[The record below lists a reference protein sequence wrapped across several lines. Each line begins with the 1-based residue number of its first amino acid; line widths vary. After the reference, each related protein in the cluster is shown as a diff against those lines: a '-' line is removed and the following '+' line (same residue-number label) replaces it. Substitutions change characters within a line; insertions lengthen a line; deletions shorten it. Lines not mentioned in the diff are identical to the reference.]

1 MGLKVRP
8 VSDPLHAVNPALE
21 TRWAKLCKQAGLDG
35 SAEWRDLS
43 AAYGDPSRAYH
54 NLDHIA
60 NCLLLFDEY
69 SDLASDPVDV
79 EFAIWFHDVVY
90 DARAADNEERSA
102 AAAERFLA
110 ATAFGGLVG
119 DLIRATK
126 HHNTTGTPDAAL
138 LCDIDLSILGRS
150 PGEYDAYA
158 RAIRQEYS
166 WVPRAEYVRGRI
178 RVLEAFLGRPSIY
191 ALEELGRRFGAAA
204 RVNLLREIGC
214 LADAGCAT
222 DLFRL

>member
-1 MGLKVRP
+1 MN
-8 VSDPLHAVNPALE
+8 HTLE
-21 TRWAKLCKQAGLDG
+21 PRWANLCKQAGLDG
-35 SAEWRDLS
+35 SAEWRELS

-60 NCLLLFDEY
+60 DCLLQFDEHAH
-69 SDLASDPVDV
+69 LASDPVAV

-102 AAAERFLA
+102 AAAEGFLA
-110 ATAFGGLVG
+110 AMTFGSLVG

-126 HHNTTGTPDAAL
+126 HHVTTGTPDAAL

-166 WVPRAEYVRGRI
+166 WVPLAEYVKGRT
-178 RVLEAFLGRPSIY
+178 RVLEAFLDRPSIF
-191 ALEELGRRFGAAA
+191 ALEEQERRFGALA

-214 LADAGCAT
+214 LADAGCAA
-222 DLFRL
+222 DLLSP